1 MIQKHNRPG
10 INQHPAIKMADIRLL
25 AGLLFTLLALT
36 GCQSIG
42 PSSCS
47 TPEVTGRVLAAD
59 TQQPLAG
66 VKVIRVLPGQNA
78 ATSTPACGA
87 QLLQQG
93 RSEMTGADG
102 RFVVP
107 GRQYVTLFR
116 HASWWSVRLAFQ
128 SPGYALFQTNFS
140 TADITNQPDAG
151 APMVNAGD
159 IPLQPLARK

>member
-1 MIQKHNRPG
+1 MIQKTNRPR
-10 INQHPAIKMADIRLL
+10 INRHPATKL
-25 AGLLFTLLALT
+25 AGGWFSPGLLFVLLALT

-66 VKVIRVLPGQNA
+66 VKVIRVMPGQSA
-78 ATSTPACGA
+78 ATSTPVCGA

-93 RSEMTGADG
+93 QPEMTGADG

-128 SPGYALFQTNFS
+128 APGYALFQTNFS
-140 TADITNQPDAG
+140 TADITNQPDDG
-151 APMVNAGD
+151 APAVNAGD
-159 IPLQPLARK
+159 IVLKPKTK